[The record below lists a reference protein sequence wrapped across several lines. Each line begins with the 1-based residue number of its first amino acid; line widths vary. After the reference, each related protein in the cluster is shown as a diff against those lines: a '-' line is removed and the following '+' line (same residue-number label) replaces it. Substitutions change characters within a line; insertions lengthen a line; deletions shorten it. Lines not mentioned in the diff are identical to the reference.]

1 MQNKL
6 HRSFFSFSIVLVS
19 AFLTNCSAQKGAN
32 AILANPWKV
41 KQQIE
46 KSVVVPVFV
55 NKNYS
60 IVDYGAKSGGL
71 INNSEA
77 FKKAIEACAKNGGG
91 KVVIPSGKF
100 LTGPIHLDNNVNL
113 HLEAGAEIL
122 FSTKSSDYPLVR
134 TSFEGTEL
142 MNHSPLI
149 YAYNKKNVAVTGKGI
164 LNGQADNDNWWYWCG
179 AKQYGWAEGRGN
191 QNDPQ
196 NRIRLVESG
205 EQNVPVDER
214 IYGEGSYLRPN
225 FIEFFGCTD
234 ALIKDVKIINAPF
247 WVIHPMKSTNVTVD
261 GVTVESHGPNNDGC
275 DPEYSKNVIIKN
287 CTFNSGDDCIAIKAG
302 KDGDGRRVAM
312 KSENIIVKDCKM
324 LDGHGGVVMGSEMTG
339 GIKNVFVENCAMD
352 SPNLD
357 RAIRIKSNSR
367 RGGIVE
373 NVFVRNIKVGQVK
386 EAVLRINMFYNV
398 YGNQTGNYIPQV
410 KNVILENVKV
420 KNGGKYG
427 VLAQGYKEL
436 PIENV
441 LLKNVTIEKVGEA
454 YSIDN
459 VKNIQFIN
467 TYINGKKVASP
478 KGL

>member
-1 MQNKL
+1 MKKRLLN
-6 HRSFFSFSIVLVS
+6 SFFCFSAVMMS
-19 AFLTNCSAQKGAN
+19 AFFIGCSSQKGTDV
-32 AILANPWKV
+32 LLDPWKV
-41 KQQIE
+41 KEQIE
-46 KSVVVPVFV
+46 KAVVVPTFK
-55 NKNYS
+55 NKTYN
-60 IVDYGAKSGGL
+60 IIDFGAKSGGAY
-71 INNSEA
+71 NNSEA
-77 FKKAIEACAKNGGG
+77 FKKAIELCTKNGGG
-91 KVVIPSGKF
+91 KVVVPMGQF
-100 LTGPIHLDNNVNL
+100 LTGPIHLENNVNL
-113 HLEAGAEIL
+113 HLETGAEIL

-149 YAYNKKNVAVTGKGI
+149 YAYNKKNIAVTGKGI

-179 AKQYGWAEGRGN
+179 AKQYGWKEGKGN

-196 NRIRLVESG
+196 NRIRLIESG
-205 EQNVPVDER
+205 EQNVPVEER
-214 IYGEGSYLRPN
+214 IYGEGSYLRPS
-225 FIEFFGCTD
+225 FVEFLGCTD

-247 WVIHPMKSTNVTVD
+247 WVIHPIKSTNVTVD

-287 CTFNSGDDCIAIKAG
+287 CTFNTGDDCIAIKAG

-339 GIKNVFVENCAMD
+339 GIRNVFVENCQMD

-373 NVFVRNIKVGQVK
+373 NVFVRNIEVGQVK

-398 YGNQTGNYIPQV
+398 YGNQTGNFIPQV

-420 KNGGKYG
+420 KNGGKFG
-427 VLAQGYKEL
+427 VWIQGYKEL

-441 LLKNVTIEKVGEA
+441 LLKNVTIEKVKAAFSVE
-454 YSIDN
+454 N
-459 VKNIQFIN
+459 VKNLQFTN
-467 TYINGKKVASP
+467 TYINGKKVESP
-478 KGL
+478 KE

>member
-1 MQNKL
+1 MKNKFHNSL
-6 HRSFFSFSIVLVS
+6 LFFSAVLVS
-19 AFLTNCSAQKGAN
+19 ALFFNCAAQKRTDV
-32 AILANPWKV
+32 LTNPWKV
-41 KQQIE
+41 KQEIE
-46 KSVVVPVFV
+46 KAVVVPTFK
-55 NKNYS
+55 NKTYN
-60 IVDYGAKSGGL
+60 IVDFGAKSGGQV
-71 INNSEA
+71 NNSEA
-77 FKKAIEACAKNGGG
+77 FKKAIETCTKNGGG
-91 KVVIPSGKF
+91 KVIVPSGKF

-113 HLEAGAEIL
+113 HLEDGAEIL
-122 FSTKSSDYPLVR
+122 FSTKSIDYPLVL

-142 MNHSPLI
+142 MNHSPLV
-149 YAYNKKNVAVTGKGI
+149 YAYNKKNIAVTGKGI
-164 LNGQADNDNWWYWCG
+164 LNGQADNENWWYWCG
-179 AKQYGWAEGRGN
+179 AKQYGWSEGKGN
-191 QNDPQ
+191 QNDPK

-205 EQNVPVDER
+205 EQNVPVEQR
-214 IYGEGSYLRPN
+214 IYGEGSYLRPS
-225 FIEFFGCTD
+225 FVEFFSCTD

-287 CTFNSGDDCIAIKAG
+287 CTFNTGDDCIAIKAG

-312 KSENIIVKDCKM
+312 KSENIIVQDCMM

-339 GIKNVFVENCAMD
+339 GIKNVFVENCKMD

-373 NVFVRNIKVGQVK
+373 NVFVRNLEVGQVK

-398 YGNQTGNYIPQV
+398 YGNQTGNFIPQV

-420 KNGGKYG
+420 KNGGKFG

-441 LLKNVTIEKVGEA
+441 LLKNVTIDKVGKPFSVE
-454 YSIDN
+454 N
-459 VKNIQFIN
+459 VTNIQFVD
-467 TYINGKKVASP
+467 TYINGEKTESP
-478 KGL
+478 K

>member
-1 MQNKL
+1 ML
-6 HRSFFSFSIVLVS
+6 FSILFFNCVTQKKTDVL
-19 AFLTNCSAQKGAN
+19 T
-32 AILANPWKV
+32 NPWKV

-46 KSVVVPVFV
+46 KEVIVPTFK
-55 NKNYS
+55 NKMYN
-60 IVDYGAKSGGL
+60 IVDFGAKSGGQV
-71 INNSEA
+71 NNSEA
-77 FKKAIEACAKNGGG
+77 FRKAIETCAKNGGG
-91 KVVIPSGKF
+91 KVIVPSGKF

-113 HLEAGAEIL
+113 HLEDGAEIS
-122 FSTKSSDYPLVR
+122 FSTKSSDYPLVL

-142 MNHSPLI
+142 MNHSPLV

-164 LNGQADNDNWWYWCG
+164 LNGQADNENWWYWCG
-179 AKQYGWAEGRGN
+179 AKQYGWSEGKGN
-191 QNDPQ
+191 QNDPK

-205 EQNVPVDER
+205 EQNIPVEQR

-225 FIEFFGCTD
+225 FIEFHTCTD
-234 ALIKDVKIINAPF
+234 VLIKDVKIINAPF

-275 DPEYSKNVIIKN
+275 DPEYSKNVVIKN
-287 CTFNSGDDCIAIKAG
+287 CTFNTGDDCIAIKSG

-312 KSENIIVKDCKM
+312 KTENIIVKDCIM

-339 GIKNVFVENCAMD
+339 GIKNVFVENCKMD

-373 NVFVRNIKVGQVK
+373 NVFVRNLEVGQVK

-410 KNVILENVKV
+410 KNVLLENVKV

-427 VLAQGYKEL
+427 VWAQGYKEL

-441 LLKNVTIEKVGEA
+441 ILKNVSIEKVGKA
-454 YSIDN
+454 YSIEN
-459 VKNIQFIN
+459 VTNIQFQN
-467 TYINGKKVASP
+467 TIINGEKVTTP
-478 KGL
+478 VK

>member
-1 MQNKL
+1 MKNKFYGSL
-6 HRSFFSFSIVLVS
+6 LCFSTALVS
-19 AFLTNCSAQKGAN
+19 ALFFNCAAQKSADV
-32 AILANPWKV
+32 LTDPWKV
-41 KQQIE
+41 KQEIE
-46 KSVVVPVFV
+46 RAVVVPTFK
-55 NKNYS
+55 NKAYS
-60 IVDYGAKSGGL
+60 IVDFGAKSGGQH
-71 INNSEA
+71 NNSEA
-77 FKKAIEACAKNGGG
+77 FKRAIETCTKNGGG
-91 KVVIPSGKF
+91 KVVVPSGKF

-113 HLEAGAEIL
+113 HLEEGAEIL
-122 FSTKSSDYPLVR
+122 FSTKSSDYPLVL

-149 YAYNKKNVAVTGKGI
+149 YAYNKKNIAVTGKGI
-164 LNGQADNDNWWYWCG
+164 LNGQADNENWWYWCG
-179 AKQYGWAEGRGN
+179 AKQYGWSEGKGN

-196 NRIRLVESG
+196 NRVRLVESG
-205 EQNVPVDER
+205 EQNVPVEQR
-214 IYGEGSYLRPN
+214 IYGEGSYLRPS
-225 FIEFFGCTD
+225 FVEFFSCTD

-287 CTFNSGDDCIAIKAG
+287 CTFNTGDDCIAIKAG

-312 KSENIIVKDCKM
+312 KSENIIVQDCMM

-339 GIKNVFVENCAMD
+339 GIKNVFVENCKMD

-373 NVFVRNIKVGQVK
+373 NVFVRNIEVGQVK

-398 YGNQTGNYIPQV
+398 YGNQTGNFIPQV

-420 KNGGKYG
+420 KNGGKFG
-427 VLAQGYKEL
+427 VLAKGYKEL

-441 LLKNVTIEKVGEA
+441 LLKNVTIDKVGEA
-454 YSIDN
+454 YSIEN
-459 VKNIQFIN
+459 VTNIQFVE
-467 TYINGKKVASP
+467 TYINGKKAESP
-478 KGL
+478 K

>member
-1 MQNKL
+1 M
-6 HRSFFSFSIVLVS
+6 VLT
-19 AFLTNCSAQKGAN
+19 FLTNCSAQKGVN
-32 AILANPWKV
+32 AILANSWKV

-46 KSVVVPVFV
+46 KGVVAPVFA
-55 NKNYS
+55 NKTYS
-60 IVDYGAKSGGL
+60 IVDYGAKSSDG

-77 FKKAIEACAKNGGG
+77 FKKAIAACSKNGGG
-91 KVVIPSGKF
+91 KVVVPAGKF

-113 HLEAGAEIL
+113 HLEDGAEIL

-179 AKQYGWAEGRGN
+179 AKQYGWIEGRGN

-205 EQNVPVDER
+205 EQNVPVEQR

-225 FIEFFGCTD
+225 FIEFFECTD
-234 ALIKDVKIINAPF
+234 ALVKDVKIINAPF

-287 CTFNSGDDCIAIKAG
+287 CTFNTGDDCIAIKAG

-312 KSENIIVKDCKM
+312 KSENIIVRDCKM

-441 LLKNVTIEKVGEA
+441 LLKNVTIDKVGEA
-454 YSIDN
+454 YSIEN
-459 VKNIQFIN
+459 VKNIQFVN
-467 TYINGKKVASP
+467 TVINGQKVESP
-478 KGL
+478 Q

>member
-1 MQNKL
+1 M
-6 HRSFFSFSIVLVS
+6 VLT
-19 AFLTNCSAQKGAN
+19 FLTNCSAQKGAN

-46 KSVVVPVFV
+46 KAVVAPVFA
-55 NKNYS
+55 NKTYS
-60 IVDYGAKSGGL
+60 IVDYGAKSGGV

-77 FKKAIEACAKNGGG
+77 FKKAIAACTKNGGG
-91 KVVIPSGKF
+91 KVVVPAGKF

-113 HLEAGAEIL
+113 HLEDGAEIL
-122 FSTKSSDYPLVR
+122 FSTKSSDYPLVK
-134 TSFEGTEL
+134 TTFEGTEC

-149 YAYNKKNVAVTGKGI
+149 YAYNKKKVAVTGKGV

-179 AKQYGWAEGRGN
+179 AKQYGWIEGRGN

-196 NRIRLVESG
+196 NRVRLVESG
-205 EQNVPVDER
+205 EQNVPVEQR

-225 FIEFFGCTD
+225 FIEFFECTD
-234 ALIKDVKIINAPF
+234 ALVKDVKIINAPF

-287 CTFNSGDDCIAIKAG
+287 CTFNTGDDCIAIKAG

-312 KSENIIVKDCKM
+312 KSENIIVQNCKM

-441 LLKNVTIEKVGEA
+441 LLKNVTIDKVGEA
-454 YSIDN
+454 YSIEN
-459 VKNIQFIN
+459 VKNIQFVN
-467 TYINGKKVASP
+467 TFINGQKVESP
-478 KGL
+478 Q

>member
-1 MQNKL
+1 MKNKFYSSIL
-6 HRSFFSFSIVLVS
+6 CFSTALVS
-19 AFLTNCSAQKGAN
+19 ALFFNCAAQKSTDV
-32 AILANPWKV
+32 LTNPWKV
-41 KQQIE
+41 KQEIE
-46 KSVVVPVFV
+46 KAVVVPTFK
-55 NKNYS
+55 NKTYN
-60 IVDYGAKSGGL
+60 IVDFGAKSGGQL
-71 INNSEA
+71 NNSDA
-77 FKKAIEACAKNGGG
+77 FKKAIEMCAKNGGG
-91 KVVIPSGKF
+91 KVVVPSGKF

-113 HLEAGAEIL
+113 HLEDGAEIL
-122 FSTKSSDYPLVR
+122 FSTKSSDYPLVL

-149 YAYNKKNVAVTGKGI
+149 YAYNKKNIAVTGKGI
-164 LNGQADNDNWWYWCG
+164 LNGQADNENWWYWCG
-179 AKQYGWAEGRGN
+179 AKQYGWSEGKGN
-191 QNDPQ
+191 QNDPK

-205 EQNVPVDER
+205 EQNVAVEQR
-214 IYGEGSYLRPN
+214 IYGEGSYLRPS
-225 FIEFFGCTD
+225 FVEFFSCTD

-287 CTFNSGDDCIAIKAG
+287 CTFNTGDDCIAIKAG

-312 KSENIIVKDCKM
+312 KSENIIVQDCNM

-339 GIKNVFVENCAMD
+339 GIKNVFVENCKMD

-373 NVFVRNIKVGQVK
+373 NVFVRNIEVGQVK

-398 YGNQTGNYIPQV
+398 YGNQTGNFIPQV

-420 KNGGKYG
+420 KNGGKFG

-441 LLKNVTIEKVGEA
+441 LLKNVTIDKVDEA
-454 YSIDN
+454 FSIEN
-459 VKNIQFIN
+459 VTNIQFVN
-467 TYINGKKVASP
+467 TFINGKKVESP
-478 KGL
+478 K

>member
-1 MQNKL
+1 MKNKFYNSL
-6 HRSFFSFSIVLVS
+6 LCFSTVLVS
-19 AFLTNCSAQKGAN
+19 AFFCNCATQKRTDVLTD
-32 AILANPWKV
+32 PWKV
-41 KQQIE
+41 KQEIE
-46 KSVVVPVFV
+46 KVVVIPKFK
-55 NKNYS
+55 NKAYN
-60 IVDYGAKSGGL
+60 IVDFGAKSGGQV
-71 INNSEA
+71 NNSDA
-77 FKKAIEACAKNGGG
+77 FKKAIETCTKNGGG
-91 KVVIPSGKF
+91 KVIVPSGKF

-113 HLEAGAEIL
+113 HLEDGAEIL
-122 FSTKSSDYPLVR
+122 FSTKSSDYPLVL

-149 YAYNKKNVAVTGKGI
+149 YAYNKKNIAVTGKGI
-164 LNGQADNDNWWYWCG
+164 LNGQADNENWWYWCG
-179 AKQYGWAEGRGN
+179 AKQYGWSEGKGN
-191 QNDPQ
+191 QNDTK

-205 EQNVPVDER
+205 EQNVPVEQR
-214 IYGEGSYLRPN
+214 IYGEGSYLRPS
-225 FIEFFGCTD
+225 FIEFFSCTD

-287 CTFNSGDDCIAIKAG
+287 CTFNTGDDCIAIKSG

-312 KSENIIVKDCKM
+312 KSENIIVQDCIM

-339 GIKNVFVENCAMD
+339 GIKNVFVENCKMD

-373 NVFVRNIKVGQVK
+373 NVFVRNLEVGQVK

-427 VLAQGYKEL
+427 VWAQGYKEL

-441 LLKNVTIEKVGEA
+441 ILKNVSIEKVGKV
-454 YSIDN
+454 YSIEN
-459 VKNIQFIN
+459 VTNIQFQN
-467 TYINGKKVASP
+467 TIINGEKVTTP
-478 KGL
+478 VK

>member
-1 MQNKL
+1 MKNKFYSSIL
-6 HRSFFSFSIVLVS
+6 CFSTALVS
-19 AFLTNCSAQKGAN
+19 ALFFNCAAQKSTDV
-32 AILANPWKV
+32 LTNPWKV
-41 KQQIE
+41 KQEIE
-46 KSVVVPVFV
+46 KAVVVPSFK
-55 NKNYS
+55 NKTYN
-60 IVDYGAKSGGL
+60 IVDFGAKSGGQH
-71 INNSEA
+71 NNSEA
-77 FKKAIEACAKNGGG
+77 FKKAIETCTKNGGG
-91 KVVIPSGKF
+91 KVVVPSGKF

-113 HLEAGAEIL
+113 YLEDGAEIL
-122 FSTKSSDYPLVR
+122 FSTKSSDYPLVL

-149 YAYNKKNVAVTGKGI
+149 YAYNKKNIAITGKGI
-164 LNGQADNDNWWYWCG
+164 LNGQADNENWWYWCG
-179 AKQYGWAEGRGN
+179 AKQYGWSEGKGN
-191 QNDPQ
+191 QNDPK

-205 EQNVPVDER
+205 EQNVPVAQR
-214 IYGEGSYLRPN
+214 IYGEGSYLRPS
-225 FIEFFGCTD
+225 FVEFFSCTD

-287 CTFNSGDDCIAIKAG
+287 CTFNTGDDCIAIKAG

-312 KSENIIVKDCKM
+312 KSENIIVQDCNM

-339 GIKNVFVENCAMD
+339 GIKNVFVENCKMD

-373 NVFVRNIKVGQVK
+373 NVFVRNIEVGQVK

-398 YGNQTGNYIPQV
+398 YGNQTGNFIPQV

-420 KNGGKYG
+420 KNGGKFG
-427 VLAQGYKEL
+427 VLAKGYAEL

-441 LLKNVTIEKVGEA
+441 LFKNVTIDKVDEA
-454 YSIDN
+454 FSIEN
-459 VKNIQFIN
+459 VTNIQFVN
-467 TYINGKKVASP
+467 TFINGKKVESP
-478 KGL
+478 K

>member
-1 MQNKL
+1 MKNKFYGSL
-6 HRSFFSFSIVLVS
+6 LCFSTTLVS
-19 AFLTNCSAQKGAN
+19 ALFFNCAAQKSTDV
-32 AILANPWKV
+32 LTNPWKV

-46 KSVVVPVFV
+46 KAVVVPTFK
-55 NKNYS
+55 NKTYN
-60 IVDYGAKSGGL
+60 IVDFGAKSGGQ

-77 FKKAIEACAKNGGG
+77 FKKAIETCTKNGGG
-91 KVVIPSGKF
+91 KVVVPSGKF

-113 HLEAGAEIL
+113 HLEDGAEIL
-122 FSTKSSDYPLVR
+122 FSTKSSDYPLVL

-142 MNHSPLI
+142 MNHSPLV
-149 YAYNKKNVAVTGKGI
+149 YAYNKKNIAVTGKGI
-164 LNGQADNDNWWYWCG
+164 LNGQADNENWWYWCG
-179 AKQYGWAEGRGN
+179 AKQYGWTAGKGN

-196 NRIRLVESG
+196 NRVRLIESG
-205 EQNVPVDER
+205 EQNVPVEQR
-214 IYGEGSYLRPN
+214 IYGEGSYLRPS
-225 FIEFFGCTD
+225 FVEFFSCTD

-247 WVIHPMKSTNVTVD
+247 WVIHPMKSTNITVD

-287 CTFNSGDDCIAIKAG
+287 CTFNTGDDCIAIKSG

-312 KSENIIVKDCKM
+312 KSENIIVQDCIM

-339 GIKNVFVENCAMD
+339 GIKNVFVENCKMD

-373 NVFVRNIKVGQVK
+373 NVFVRNIEVGQVK

-398 YGNQTGNYIPQV
+398 YGNQTGNFIPQV

-427 VLAQGYKEL
+427 VFAQGYKEL

-441 LLKNVTIEKVGEA
+441 LLKNVTIDKVDKPFSVE
-454 YSIDN
+454 N
-459 VKNIQFIN
+459 VKNLQFVN
-467 TYINGKKVASP
+467 TYINGEKVESP
-478 KGL
+478 KE